1 MTGFVDAGKF
11 KANPIGG
18 EWQMKKLLG
27 RLWKEEKGQGMAEY
41 GLILALVAVVVI
53 GALTLLGGNIKNV
66 LNEVGNK
73 VTTSSS

>member
-1 MTGFVDAGKF
+1 
-11 KANPIGG
+11 
-18 EWQMKKLLG
+18 MKKLLG